1 MNAGKKT
8 DSAKR
13 EEERQM
19 SEETGP
25 KQLVERHMAAF
36 NAHDPDGFPWIADI
50 EWEAPGAQLRGR
62 EQALGFIG
70 AFWEAFPD
78 ARIHVVR
85 LIGEGSL
92 LAGEGR
98 FTGTH
103 DGTMRT
109 PEGEIPPTGRQV
121 EFRWMSMYEVRGDEV
136 AAEHL
141 YFDQAELMAQLGV
154 APATAPS

>member
-1 MNAGKKT
+1 V
-8 DSAKR
+8 
-13 EEERQM
+13 
-19 SEETGP
+19 SEEPGP
-25 KQLVERHMAAF
+25 RQVVEHHVAAF
-36 NAHDPDGFPWIADI
+36 NAHDPEAFPWTEDV
-50 EWEAPGAQLRGR
+50 EWEAPGAQLQGR

-78 ARIHVVR
+78 AQVQVTR

-92 LAGEGR
+92 LAGEGK

-103 DGTMRT
+103 DGIMRT
-109 PEGEIPPTGRQV
+109 PDGEIPPTGRRV
-121 EFRWMSMYEVRGDEV
+121 EFRWMAMYEVRGDQF

-154 APATAPS
+154 TP